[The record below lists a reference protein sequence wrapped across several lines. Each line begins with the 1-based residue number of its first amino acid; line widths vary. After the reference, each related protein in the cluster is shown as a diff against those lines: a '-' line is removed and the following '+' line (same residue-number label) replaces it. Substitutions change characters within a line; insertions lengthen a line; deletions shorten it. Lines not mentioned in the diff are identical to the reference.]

1 MINPVADRKLHFDI
15 LCDNKSSYQI
25 ALVDD
30 RYPRSVKYGKPA
42 ILVRCDRTDTEDNE
56 RGLKLAQKVAN
67 FLNTL
72 TPEEVYELV
81 DNEYIP
87 PVF

>member
-1 MINPVADRKLHFDI
+1 MTNPVETRKLKFDI
-15 LCDNKSSYQI
+15 LCDNKASYQI
-25 ALVDD
+25 VLVDD
-30 RYPRSVKYGKPA
+30 RYRRNVKYGKPA

-72 TPEEVYELV
+72 TPEEVYQLV
-81 DNEYIP
+81 ADEHIP
-87 PVF
+87 PVL